1 VEPLPEALA
10 AIDELTAY
18 LREPHDLRGQLDAVG
33 RVATGLVPSVVA
45 VSLSIVVGD
54 ETFTVTATEPSAG
67 LLDAAQYLDDG
78 PCVQAMGTGRR
89 VLVTDV
95 LDEENWQTFGQAG
108 AQVGVRSSL
117 SLPLR
122 DDDGRI
128 TGGLNMYASEP
139 HAFDDRENLFA
150 AVFDSPVGE
159 LVKNADLSFRTR
171 EWARELPDRLHSRKV
186 VEQAVGVLMAAR
198 DWSAE
203 NARAKMQDAAERAGV
218 EVEAVA
224 GIVLRLAA

>member
-10 AIDELTAY
+10 AIDELTGY

-54 ETFTVTATEPSAG
+54 ETFTVTATDPSAG
-67 LLDAAQYLDDG
+67 LLDAAQYLEDG
-78 PCVQAMGTGRR
+78 PCLLAIDTGQR
-89 VLVTDV
+89 VLVADV
-95 LDEENWQTFGQAG
+95 LDEETWRTLGVAA

-128 TGGLNMYASEP
+128 TGGLNIYASEP
-139 HAFDDRENLFA
+139 HAFDARENVFA
-150 AVFDSPVGE
+150 AVFDSPVSE
-159 LVKNADLSFRTR
+159 LVKNADLSFRSR
-171 EWARELPDRLHSRKV
+171 EWARELPDQLRSRKV
-186 VEQAVGVLMAAR
+186 VEQAVGALMAAR

-203 NARAKMQDAAERAGV
+203 DARAKMQDAAERAGV

-224 GIVLRLAA
+224 NIVLRLAA